1 MIGVEQAHAHNG
13 GHLEEGSDGAGRV
26 ALFDPLHQAARDTG
40 AVCQLLV
47 VSLRSIR
54 ARLINWL
61 KTSRASRL

>member
-40 AVCQLLV
+40 AVCKLLCGEFALDPSAPDQL
-47 VSLRSIR
+47 
-54 ARLINWL
+54 AEN
-61 KTSRASRL
+61 

>member
-1 MIGVEQAHAHNG
+1 MIGVEQTHAHNG

-26 ALFDPLHQAARDTG
+26 ALFDALQQAARDTG
-40 AVCQLLV
+40 AVRQSCV

-61 KTSRASRL
+61 RASRL